1 MLHTTVNHK
10 LTRAPQASRSGP
22 PRKTHLRTRP
32 PALRADQPLLTH
44 FIDPVRNR
52 APPGSGSGEGERNDI
67 FAPATST
74 LVTATSAATLAP
86 IRSAH
91 ASDGAYTLR
100 GCGHKSDVAKL
111 TAGTWSG
118 GRRAQCKDCVRE
130 RRVLR
135 LGHPRGK

>member
-1 MLHTTVNHK
+1 MVQG
-10 LTRAPQASRSGP
+10 AP
-22 PRKTHLRTRP
+22 PRRTRP
-32 PALRADQPLLTH
+32 PAQRDQPLLTH

-52 APPGSGSGEGERNDI
+52 ALPGSGSGEGERNEI

-100 GCGHKSDVAKL
+100 GCGHKSEVAKL
-111 TAGTWSG
+111 TAGTWPG
-118 GRRAQCKDCVRE
+118 GWRAQCKDCVRE

>member
-1 MLHTTVNHK
+1 MVQG
-10 LTRAPQASRSGP
+10 AP
-22 PRKTHLRTRP
+22 PRRTRP
-32 PALRADQPLLTH
+32 PAQRDQPLLTH

-52 APPGSGSGEGERNDI
+52 ALPGSGSGEGERNEI

-100 GCGHKSDVAKL
+100 RCGHMSGVAKL
-111 TAGTWSG
+111 PTGTWSG
-118 GRRAQCKDCVRE
+118 GRRAQCKNCVRE